1 MADDSKIITLPSFIL
16 YGSTR
21 NLNMPS
27 TADLRKNVAVGFPA
41 NPVSLEPS
49 TLVVGTLDLPATTD
63 VKSGVQ
69 YDGAT
74 KTGTYAGGGNNREQ
88 IGGLTEVQNG

>member
-1 MADDSKIITLPSFIL
+1 MADDSKIITFPSFTVLGTTI
-16 YGSTR
+16 

-27 TADLRKNVAVGFPA
+27 ASDLRIKVAVGFPA
-41 NPVSLEPS
+41 NPVSREPS

-74 KTGTYAGGGNNREQ
+74 KTGTYAGGGGRGIMN
-88 IGGLTEVQNG
+88 GGEL